1 MAVESSVATTR
12 RVPRV
17 DTVRFALAAL
27 VVVLLAGALAFV
39 AYRLA
44 MPSDGTKVGGEGNP
58 YAPGGVTVTPST
70 GHAGATA
77 IASGDRV
84 VAVFERPIDDWVG
97 LLLDPTVTRPTVAV
111 GEAIDY
117 TVERDGRPIK
127 LTVAAAPF
135 DGLAG
140 LAEDWGVVVLA
151 LAVQIVGLYLF
162 ARRPDEPA
170 ARALLV
176 TGTGMFASTVPW
188 ALGLQ
193 VSDIAHATGF
203 WLHAATTGVAYALFW
218 CGALHFALVFPRP
231 HSFVAGRGRIAV
243 IAYGLPLGALVA
255 WVVGAGLA
263 SARILPAIQAWLTGQ
278 SVLEIVV
285 TISAIVLMSYSY
297 WRHVDQTSRRQ
308 LRLVAGAVGLAGLT
322 ALLLWFG
329 PQALLGAPLIPRSAV
344 ALLGLPFPVA
354 LMLAINRHH
363 LFNIDAALN
372 RSLVYVGLT
381 AGVVVTYAGT
391 VALLG
396 SFIPGNAPFAIAL
409 LGAGAVAVVAFPL
422 HARLQRSVNH
432 LLYGDR
438 DEPDQAL
445 RRLGRR
451 LEASLDPQTVLS
463 TLVETMAEALRS
475 PYVAIEL
482 EHDGEPRVEAAS
494 GTEPANQGGTGE
506 LVRLPIVYRGRP
518 VGRLV
523 LSPRAADEPFS
534 AADER
539 LLTDLARQAAPAV
552 EGVRLT
558 ADLRRSREEL
568 IATREE
574 ERRRLRRDLHDELG
588 PAMAGSLMKL
598 RAARSMMV
606 SEPSRAS
613 TLLDDL
619 ETDVRGMIGEIRQIA
634 HNLRPPALDELG
646 LLGVLRMQIAAFDEG
661 PHDRQLQVSLDAP
674 DELPPLPAAVEVAGL
689 RIALEGLTNAA
700 RHSGASHAQVRLA
713 MDGDSLVVAVTD
725 DGTGIPGNVS
735 PGVGLASMRER
746 ADELGGTLQLES
758 QRGQGTTVI
767 ARLPVAPIGPA

>member
-1 MAVESSVATTR
+1 MAVESSVATAR

-17 DTVRFALAAL
+17 DTVRLALAAL

-44 MPSDGTKVGGEGNP
+44 MPSDGTKVGGEENP
-58 YAPGGVTVTPST
+58 FTTGGVTVTPST
-70 GHAGATA
+70 AHAGATA
-77 IASGDRV
+77 IEPGDRV
-84 VAVFERPIDDWVG
+84 VAVFDRRIGAWVD
-97 LLLDPTVTRPTVAV
+97 LLLDPTVTRPTIAA

-117 TVERDGRPIK
+117 TIDRGGRPIE
-127 LTVAAAPF
+127 LTVVAAPF
-135 DGLAG
+135 NGLAG

-151 LAVQIVGLYLF
+151 LAVQLVGLYLF
-162 ARRPDEPA
+162 ARRPGEPA
-170 ARALLV
+170 AQALLV

-193 VSDIAHATGF
+193 VSDITHATGF
-203 WLHAATTGVAYALFW
+203 WLHAATTGVAYALMW
-218 CGALHFALVFPRP
+218 CGCLHFALVFPRP
-231 HSFVAGRGRIAV
+231 HSFVAGRGRIAA
-243 IAYGLPLGALVA
+243 IAYGLPLGAL
-255 WVVGAGLA
+255 GAGVLG
-263 SARILPAIQAWLTGQ
+263 SVLTSGRILPAIQAWLTGQ

-285 TISAIVLMSYSY
+285 IVAAILLMSYSY
-297 WRHVDQTSRRQ
+297 WRYVDPTSRRQ

-322 ALLLWFG
+322 GLLLWFG
-329 PQALLGAPLIPRSAV
+329 PQAVLGAPLIPRSAV

-354 LMLAINRHH
+354 LMLAVNRHQ
-363 LFNIDAALN
+363 LFDIDAALN
-372 RSLVYVGLT
+372 RSLVYIGLT
-381 AGVVVTYAGT
+381 TGVVVTYAAT

-396 SFIPGNAPFAIAL
+396 SFIPGNAPFAVAL

-438 DEPDQAL
+438 DNPDGAL
-445 RRLGRR
+445 RRLSRR

-463 TLVETMAEALRS
+463 TLVETVAESLRS

-482 EHDGEPRVEAAS
+482 EHDGEPKVEAAS
-494 GTEPANQGGTGE
+494 GTVPVGPGRPGK
-506 LVRLPIVYRGRP
+506 LVQLPIVYRGRP

-534 AADER
+534 TADER
-539 LLTDLARQAAPAV
+539 LLADLARQAAPAV
-552 EGVRLT
+552 EAVRLT

-568 IATREE
+568 VATREE

-588 PAMAGSLMKL
+588 PAMAGSLMKV

-606 SEPSRAS
+606 SEPARAS

-634 HNLRPPALDELG
+634 RNLRPPALDELG
-646 LLGVLRMQIAAFDEG
+646 LLGVLRMQVAAFDEG
-661 PHDRQLQVSLDAP
+661 PTDRQLHVSLEAP

-700 RHSGASHAQVRLA
+700 RHSGATHAQVRLA

-746 ADELGGTLQLES
+746 ADELGGTLQVVSAEG
-758 QRGQGTTVI
+758 RGTTI
-767 ARLPVAPIGPA
+767 TARLPVAPTGQA